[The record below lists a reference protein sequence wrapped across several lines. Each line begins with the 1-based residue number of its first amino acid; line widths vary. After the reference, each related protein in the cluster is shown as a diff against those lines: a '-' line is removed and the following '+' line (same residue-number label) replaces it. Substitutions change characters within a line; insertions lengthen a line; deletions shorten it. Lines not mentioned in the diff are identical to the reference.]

1 MVNIQ
6 PTMSKGKKL
15 TKDIAAIKKLEA
27 YFKKINSEGV
37 YFSEF
42 DGRKSINAI
51 VNIPEGTKAIQIIE
65 PMFKE
70 FNARILFQ
78 PVMTFD
84 DLKKKALKKK

>member
-1 MVNIQ
+1 M
-6 PTMSKGKKL
+6 
-15 TKDIAAIKKLEA
+15 
-27 YFKKINSEGV
+27 

-42 DGRKSINAI
+42 DGRKSINVI
-51 VNIPEGTKAIQIIE
+51 IDIPEGAKATQIIE

-84 DLKKKALKKK
+84 DLKKVAMKKK

>member
-6 PTMSKGKKL
+6 PTISKGKKL
-15 TKDIAAIKKLEA
+15 TRDMNSIKKLEA

-42 DGRKSINAI
+42 DGRKSINVI
-51 VNIPEGTKAIQIIE
+51 IDIPKGTKATKIIE
-65 PMFKE
+65 PMFEE

-78 PVMTFD
+78 PVMTFN
-84 DLKKKALKKK
+84 DLKKKAAKKK

>member
-1 MVNIQ
+1 MNIQ

-42 DGRKSINAI
+42 DGRKSINVI
-51 VNIPEGTKAIQIIE
+51 IDIPKGTKATQIIE

-84 DLKKKALKKK
+84 DLKKKAMKKK

>member
-1 MVNIQ
+1 
-6 PTMSKGKKL
+6 MSKGKKL
-15 TKDIAAIKKLEA
+15 TKDMASIKKLEA

-51 VNIPEGTKAIQIIE
+51 VDIPEGTKATQIIE

-84 DLKKKALKKK
+84 DLKKKAMKKK